1 MASVSLV
8 NASSDLREALQ
19 NALMLIGLQN
29 CIKPKDIVLLK
40 PNLHGG
46 PGHTSPQMLEAL
58 VQWAWENG
66 AARVIIGDGP
76 FWGLADPRPY
86 FQQIGLFE
94 LAARTG
100 AHVMCFHQENYMLLQ
115 PQSQALPPT
124 IGIAQAIYD
133 ADVVINVPIPKTHFN
148 TLVTLALKNIKGC
161 LRPVDKKRL
170 HEINL
175 PRALAYINKLVAP
188 RITVHILDGT
198 MAYEG
203 LGPSHAVPF
212 SWGLIAAS
220 TDPVA
225 LDATI
230 CRLMGINPDKVRLI
244 TESAQLGVGER
255 REENILILG
264 EAHEKYQRR
273 FLLPHEALAQSFPG
287 LRILSDTAC
296 SVCLERLF
304 CALEKCAPQAS
315 FGAAKPLFILLGA
328 HHDARADIRIGRCAC
343 RFAKSAQDIAECP
356 PDSEEIYRILSRH
369 LDC

>member
-1 MASVSLV
+1 
-8 NASSDLREALQ
+8 
-19 NALMLIGLQN
+19 
-29 CIKPKDIVLLK
+29 
-40 PNLHGG
+40 
-46 PGHTSPQMLEAL
+46 
-58 VQWAWENG
+58 
-66 AARVIIGDGP
+66 
-76 FWGLADPRPY
+76 
-86 FQQIGLFE
+86 
-94 LAARTG
+94 
-100 AHVMCFHQENYMLLQ
+100 MCFHQENYMLLQ

-273 FLLPHEALAQSFPG
+273 FFA
-287 LRILSDTAC
+287 
-296 SVCLERLF
+296 
-304 CALEKCAPQAS
+304 AS
-315 FGAAKPLFILLGA
+315 
-328 HHDARADIRIGRCAC
+328 
-343 RFAKSAQDIAECP
+343 
-356 PDSEEIYRILSRH
+356 
-369 LDC
+369 

>member
-19 NALMLIGLQN
+19 KAFMLIGLQN
-29 CIKPKDIVLLK
+29 CVKPGDIVLLK

-58 VQWAWENG
+58 VQWALGKG

-76 FWGLADPRPY
+76 FWGLTDPWPY

-94 LAARTG
+94 IANRTG
-100 AHVMCFHQENYMLLQ
+100 AHVICFHQENYLLLQ
-115 PQSQALPPT
+115 PHCPALPPT
-124 IGIAQAIYD
+124 IGIAQAIYE

-175 PRALAYINKLVAP
+175 PRALAYLNKLMAP

-198 MAYEG
+198 IGYEG

-225 LDATI
+225 LDATT
-230 CRLMGINPDKVRLI
+230 CRLMGIAPEKVRLI
-244 TESAQLGVGER
+244 TESAQLGVGEMC
-255 REENILILG
+255 EENIHVLG
-264 EAHEKYQRR
+264 ESREKYQRR

-304 CALEKCAPQAS
+304 CALQRFAPQAS
-315 FGAAKPLFILLGA
+315 LAGPKPLVILLGA
-328 HHDARADIRIGRCAC
+328 HPDARADIRIGRCAC
-343 RFAKSAQDIAECP
+343 RSAKSAQDIAECP

-369 LDC
+369 FDC